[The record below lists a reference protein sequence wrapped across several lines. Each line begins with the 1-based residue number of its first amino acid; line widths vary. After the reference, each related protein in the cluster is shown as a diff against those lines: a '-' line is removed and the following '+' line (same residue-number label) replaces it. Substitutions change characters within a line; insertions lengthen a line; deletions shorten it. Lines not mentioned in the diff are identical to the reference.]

1 MKCMI
6 IMGLDVL
13 RSKVWVLLLS
23 ELLRFIAMIVESE
36 GNLKWIVE
44 EKGWILIEVLKLI
57 VEVVVIFY
65 FINIVFLSFF
75 LRSFWELW

>member
-75 LRSFWELW
+75 LRSFWEL